1 MSLKIFFQL
10 TLLISSILIFVSAD
24 IDNSKSHEITS
35 NNHNSNKEFSLS
47 KNSNLNPTISNKENV
62 KVTFGFFHA
71 FVASLSVIVVSEI
84 GDKTF
89 FIAAIMAMKHPRLT
103 VYIGAMFA
111 LGLMTLLSALLGNII
126 TQFIPKIYTFYASTF
141 LFAIFGLKMLHEG
154 YMMAP
159 GDATDEYEDANNT
172 LKESEEKNDNFSNE
186 KDIESGQGPAS
197 QTRKFIQLFR
207 KYLSAIFLQAF
218 ILTFLAEWGDRSQIS
233 TIILGAREN
242 IFGTVIGGT
251 LGHGLC
257 TGLAVIG
264 GRFIAQ
270 KISVRTVTLTGAVVF
285 LFFAFSA
292 LFVSPDSI

>member
-1 MSLKIFFQL
+1 MLFKYFLALSF
-10 TLLISSILIFVSAD
+10 LILVTTALDEDSQSGSQQSGSITGDKKQFNLPDPNPIDITTKKDDPKVSY
-24 IDNSKSHEITS
+24 
-35 NNHNSNKEFSLS
+35 
-47 KNSNLNPTISNKENV
+47 
-62 KVTFGFFHA
+62 GFMHA

-159 GDATDEYEDANNT
+159 GDAQEEYEDANNT
-172 LKESEEKNDNFSNE
+172 LKESEEKNDNFTDE
-186 KDIESGQGPAS
+186 KDVESGQSPAS

-292 LFVSPDSI
+292 LFISPDSI